1 MNNRYEALLI
11 LNTKGGDDSAKEIID
26 RLEGEFTAE
35 GAKIESIQKMDRRP
49 FSYVAGKLD
58 SGYFVNF
65 IFEAPAATI
74 EKLDARFRLDKEV
87 YRRNFVKLPVRKTEA
102 AA

>member
-1 MNNRYEALLI
+1 MNNRYEALLV
-11 LNTKGGDDSAKEIID
+11 LSTKGGDDSIKETID
-26 RLEGEFTAE
+26 RLEGEFKAE
-35 GAKIESIQKMDRRP
+35 GATIESIQKMDRRQ

-65 IFEAPAATI
+65 IFSAPAAAI
-74 EKLDARFRLDKEV
+74 DKLRARFRLDGEV
-87 YRRNFVKLPVRKTEA
+87 YRQNYKKLAPAKA